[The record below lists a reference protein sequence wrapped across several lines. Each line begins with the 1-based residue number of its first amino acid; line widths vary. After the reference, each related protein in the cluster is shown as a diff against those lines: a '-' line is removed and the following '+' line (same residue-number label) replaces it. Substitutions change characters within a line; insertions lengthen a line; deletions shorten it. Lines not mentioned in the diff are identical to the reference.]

1 VSRFDRKASCI
12 LGGSPYPGIPVEKL
26 FELLKMG
33 YRMESPQGCPLEMY
47 EMFLQCWYEN
57 PHERP
62 SFKDI
67 CNRLESY
74 LENLTDSE
82 YLEILADMPLK
93 HESNDNSDDCDST
106 QRLCD
111 ELSEGDDHVFEDSE
125 LKPLQCSFRLQDN
138 GIEES
143 DV

>member
-1 VSRFDRKASCI
+1 
-12 LGGSPYPGIPVEKL
+12 
-26 FELLKMG
+26 
-33 YRMESPQGCPLEMY
+33 
-47 EMFLQCWYEN
+47 
-57 PHERP
+57 
-62 SFKDI
+62 
-67 CNRLESY
+67 
-74 LENLTDSE
+74 
-82 YLEILADMPLK
+82 MPLK